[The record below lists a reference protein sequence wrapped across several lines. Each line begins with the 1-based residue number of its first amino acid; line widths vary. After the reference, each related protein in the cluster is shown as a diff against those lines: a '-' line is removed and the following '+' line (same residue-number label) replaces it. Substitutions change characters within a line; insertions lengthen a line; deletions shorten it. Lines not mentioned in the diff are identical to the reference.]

1 MQNFLTNPL
10 PALRQ
15 LLVSGS
21 AALILLLLLACSVD
35 AQQLAGAAVAQQEAS
50 AATATPTNLT
60 IASWGEYNAAQQ
72 NLPTNLFDV
81 VAVAAGYEHSVALKR
96 DGTVVSWGNT
106 PPAPAGLNNVV
117 KIAAGRYGTLA
128 LKNDGT
134 LVAWGSANFGQ
145 LDIPAG
151 LSGIVGMAMGDL
163 HSIAVKQDGT
173 VVVWGRNLDPKL
185 KAPAGLRDVVAV
197 SASAEHNLALKR
209 DGTVVAWGQSFS
221 LGLQVPTGLSGVV
234 ALAAGSNLD
243 VALKSDGTVVAWGS
257 ADNTMKPPAGLTD
270 IIAIDVDQYHAV
282 ALKRDGT
289 LVKWGYTYLLN
300 IPDYA
305 KGVNAIALGYGHT
318 LVLMSDT
325 TAPETGLAMAPAP
338 LSLNPSVFGLSGS
351 DNIPAGVAAPGLG
364 FECSLDGSAF
374 APCTAPVT
382 YASLLPGAHTFA
394 LRAKDSAGNVD
405 ATPVTYSWG
414 IADCATGY
422 AVVDEA
428 SLKLGLACFKQY
440 TNPGVYTLHILN
452 DVGLS
457 ATPVVENTTAN
468 VSLLIDGQDHAWD
481 GQGRSLHGLQVN
493 PGTSVTVQ
501 HLAIRNAKSPA
512 YNAGGVFNQGILTLE
527 HVIVEANYS
536 PSLGGGI
543 GNHGTLTVRNSTIR
557 NNSAQ
562 GGGGGIGNSQGT
574 ATLENSVI
582 VENDAAGAGGL
593 YNTNRGTVTLRNVL
607 FSSNSS
613 NRGIEIE
620 NGTGS
625 TINGTPSIAPICYWV
640 ENYQTGQVLTV
651 PNQSNT
657 AGTALVAAAKQSPTN
672 GYQLWVKQG
681 NNALSSLPTGQW
693 LTVGEAVNDVTPA
706 VIAPQT
712 PGAASQSW
720 VIPGYGDGATSFNRQ
735 LLDSYA
741 LSPVD
746 QTTAQTPVVLRHP
759 DDFRYG
765 NYQNQRNR
773 WWLRQAPS
781 QDCLAAMPVNAAS
794 VDAAPLITQ
803 LDASTQL
810 PADAAP
816 QVQDGIQPEPVLA
829 ELSSLPVD
837 GQPSVENPT
846 QSQHIFLPL
855 VSN

>member
-1 MQNFLTNPL
+1 MSC
-10 PALRQ
+10 LRQ

-21 AALILLLLLACSVD
+21 AALILLLLLTCSVN
-35 AQQLAGAAVAQQEAS
+35 AQQVASATVAQQES
-50 AATATPTNLT
+50 STAADATSTPANVT
-60 IASWGEYNAAQQ
+60 IATWGEHNAAQQ
-72 NLPTNLFDV
+72 NLPNNLYDV

-96 DGTVVSWGNT
+96 DGTVVSWGKT

-117 KIAAGRYGTLA
+117 KIAAGRYGSLA
-128 LKNDGT
+128 LKSDGT

-145 LDIPAG
+145 LDVPAG
-151 LSGIVGMAMGDL
+151 LSGVVGMAMGDL
-163 HSIAVKQDGT
+163 HSVAVKQDGT
-173 VVVWGRNLDPKL
+173 VVVWG
-185 KAPAGLRDVVAV
+185 
-197 SASAEHNLALKR
+197 
-209 DGTVVAWGQSFS
+209 
-221 LGLQVPTGLSGVV
+221 
-234 ALAAGSNLD
+234 
-243 VALKSDGTVVAWGS
+243 S
-257 ADNTMKPPAGLTD
+257 ADNTMNPPANLTD

-305 KGVNAIALGYGHT
+305 KGVNAVALGYGHT
-318 LVLMSDT
+318 LALLTDT

-351 DNIPAGVAAPGLG
+351 DNIPAGVAAPGLA

-405 ATPVTYSWG
+405 ATPVTYNWA
-414 IADCATGY
+414 IADCATSY

-457 ATPVVENTTAN
+457 ASPVVENTTAN

-512 YNAGGVFNQGILTLE
+512 YNAGGVFNQGTLTLV
-527 HVIVEANYS
+527 HVTVEANYS
-536 PSLGGGI
+536 PSFGGGI

-574 ATLENSVI
+574 ATLEDSVI
-582 VENDAAGAGGL
+582 VENGAAGAGGL

-681 NNALSSLPTGQW
+681 NNALSSLSTGQW
-693 LTVGEAVNDVTPA
+693 LTVGEAVNGVTPA

-720 VIPGYGDGATSFNRQ
+720 VIPGYGDGATSFDRQ
-735 LLDSYA
+735 LSNSYT

-781 QDCLAAMPVNAAS
+781 QDCLAAMPVRAAS
-794 VDAAPLITQ
+794 AEQAP
-803 LDASTQL
+803 ASPDQL
-810 PADAAP
+810 PADVLE
-816 QVQDGIQPEPVLA
+816 QVNAVMQSEAVMVEDPNTPPA
-829 ELSSLPVD
+829 EQSSTAD
-837 GQPSVENPT
+837 AT
-846 QSQHIFLPL
+846 QAQRIFLPL
-855 VSN
+855 VSK